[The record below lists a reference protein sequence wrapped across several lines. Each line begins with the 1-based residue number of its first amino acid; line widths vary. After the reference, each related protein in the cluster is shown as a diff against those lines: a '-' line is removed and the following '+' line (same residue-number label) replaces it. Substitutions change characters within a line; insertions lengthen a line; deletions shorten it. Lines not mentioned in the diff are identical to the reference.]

1 MADGIDLLNVS
12 FEGEVAP
19 DRITARA
26 GLEELKRVAPL
37 RRYNDFNASV
47 AQDTILSHS
56 LFWVGIGFSF
66 LL

>member
-26 GLEELKRVAPL
+26 GLEELKRIAPS
-37 RRYNDFNASV
+37 RRYNFDVLLCRIPF
-47 AQDTILSHS
+47 SHA
-56 LFWVGIGFSF
+56 LFWVEFDDII
-66 LL
+66 